1 MPARVVSLPPSFSPG
16 RLRIRLPI
24 TRTPAY
30 NRTAMTCWSTTGS
43 RRPCDC
49 QKAPAPQSGPWHALC
64 LLDTAAKGVR
74 RSGGVVGRSPSGF
87 SGLHGPARGA
97 GWLHHRL
104 DRGSGLI
111 YRYGRYMHLTPER
124 LDRAER
130 WLQRHGPP
138 AIVAGRLTPGLRMA
152 TVIACGVFGIPFWR
166 FLPALGLGSL
176 LYILLYTLLGFF
188 IGPVVL
194 DAVEGIHVPIGL
206 LGSLVPLVILWIWL
220 VRARRGL
227 HLRPSTD
234 ASVADR
240 RHRWRDG
247 AVAGILAT
255 LMSTLLMNVLVH
267 VGADLAL
274 VAPGDLV
281 ERTRARLAVLAII
294 RVIGPALLLAAVPVF
309 ILVGALWGAVYAQAI
324 EPHLHWPDWLS
335 GVGFAQLPLCVA
347 LVIALP
353 LLDGAAPDL
362 GPLGPLAAAS
372 EALRHAAFGVALGL
386 IYPLRL
392 ARLPEWRR
400 GKSTI
405 DPHQV
410 AVAGAASG

>member
-1 MPARVVSLPPSFSPG
+1 VAWWDEARLAFLVFMDQHGVLAGFVVVLIEEAGVPVPIPG
-16 RLRIRLPI
+16 DVLMMALGVHARNGLVPLWQALVVLELATLIG
-24 TRTPAY
+24 A
-30 NRTAMTCWSTTGS
+30 TALYFASARAG
-43 RRPCDC
+43 R
-49 QKAPAPQSGPWHALC
+49 AL
-64 LLDTAAKGVR
+64 V
-74 RSGGVVGRSPSGF
+74 
-87 SGLHGPARGA
+87 
-97 GWLHHRL
+97 
-104 DRGSGLI
+104 

-124 LDRAER
+124 LDRAES
-130 WLQRHGPP
+130 WLVRHGPP

-176 LYILLYTLLGFF
+176 LYILLYPLLGFL

-194 DAVEGIHVPIGL
+194 DTIAGIHVPVGL
-206 LGSLVPLVILWIWL
+206 LGSLVPLVILCVWV

-255 LMSTLLMNVLVH
+255 IISTLLMNVLVT
-267 VGADLAL
+267 VGADIAL

-294 RVIGPALLLAAVPVF
+294 RVIGPALLLAAVPAF
-309 ILVGALWGAVYAQAI
+309 ILVGALWGAIYAHAI
-324 EPHLHWPDWLS
+324 EPHLRWPDWLS
-335 GVGFAQLPLCVA
+335 GLCFALLPLCVA
-347 LVIALP
+347 LVLALP
-353 LLDGAAPDL
+353 ILDGAAPDL

-372 EALRHAAFGVALGL
+372 EALRHAAFGLALGL

-400 GKSTI
+400 GRSTI
-405 DPHQV
+405 MPHQAV
-410 AVAGAASG
+410 VAGVAGG